1 MSDTTSYEETT
12 DGKRI
17 MDGTPTC
24 IVVPRRSNRQTQP
37 PVQFSDYALMTSVTN
52 DDITIKL

>member
-1 MSDTTSYEETT
+1 MSDTTSDEETSE
-12 DGKRI
+12 GRRI

-37 PVQFSDYALMTSVTN
+37 PVKFEIMP
-52 DDITIKL
+52 